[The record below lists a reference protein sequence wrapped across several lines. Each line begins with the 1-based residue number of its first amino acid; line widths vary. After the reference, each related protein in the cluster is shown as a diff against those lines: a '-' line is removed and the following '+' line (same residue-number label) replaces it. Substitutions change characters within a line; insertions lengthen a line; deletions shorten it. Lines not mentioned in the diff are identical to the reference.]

1 MVDHIKFTTDIAEDW
16 KSALSFASTEE
27 NEHCIKRIRDAS
39 TCSQLQS
46 KLWLVSEIA
55 NLDINIDRVLL
66 IAGWYA
72 NFIVP
77 LLVDELGVKY
87 ILNTEIDT
95 DVKNLTYKF
104 NKRYKMRNISE
115 QKCFYECKMHDVM
128 YKPIVT
134 ANFDLVIN
142 TSCEHMYPMSR
153 FRKLNGNKN
162 YLYVLQSTDDEQWD
176 DHINC
181 VSGPDELS
189 EQAELVD
196 IMYSGTKELDNGMK
210 RFMVIGR

>member
-1 MVDHIKFTTDIAEDW
+1 MVDHIKFTVNTAEDW

>member
-1 MVDHIKFTTDIAEDW
+1 
-16 KSALSFASTEE
+16 
-27 NEHCIKRIRDAS
+27 
-39 TCSQLQS
+39 
-46 KLWLVSEIA
+46 
-55 NLDINIDRVLL
+55 
-66 IAGWYA
+66 
-72 NFIVP
+72 
-77 LLVDELGVKY
+77 
-87 ILNTEIDT
+87 
-95 DVKNLTYKF
+95 
-104 NKRYKMRNISE
+104 MRNISE

-153 FRKLNGNKN
+153 FRKLNGNKD
-162 YLYVLQSTDDEQWD
+162 YLYALQSTDDDQWD